1 MLGKSLQIDPMDE
14 QRAANVYSLK
24 VWVAS
29 MRTAAVI
36 DRPSRAK
43 DPVVLLEEG
52 RLISAEGMLELAMNK
67 LQAGVPRPPIFFN
80 VFSHPLQGAELLQ
93 HSPTLLAGRCNHC
106 CKNFR
111 APAVDH
117 CKGL

>member
-1 MLGKSLQIDPMDE
+1 MLEKLLWPLQIDPMDE

-36 DRPSRAK
+36 DRPSRAT

-52 RLISAEGMLELAMNK
+52 RLISAEGMLDLALKK
-67 LQAGVPRPPIFFN
+67 LQAGLPTHPVNFH
-80 VFSHPLQGAELLQ
+80 VFSHPL
-93 HSPTLLAGRCNHC
+93 
-106 CKNFR
+106 
-111 APAVDH
+111 
-117 CKGL
+117 